1 MLPKFPLRLRGEDPR
16 SWDHIIYNMTRQIDR
31 VILFISTLISHQFSV
46 GYNFEQEL
54 VKNDREID
62 NIIVIVRGIHHGSS
76 ERC

>member
-1 MLPKFPLRLRGEDPR
+1 
-16 SWDHIIYNMTRQIDR
+16 MTRQIDR

-62 NIIVIVRGIHHGSS
+62 NIIVIVQWGTNQNVVFEIAVRKIQD
-76 ERC
+76 CQL